1 MSCICG
7 VMFTAKLMYVC
18 LYCLQTCD
26 VDLDTGVGKT
36 SQSAP
41 YIIITGEAGQE
52 TTQYFIACEKAI
64 FTEAKS
70 ILDAAN
76 ARYSCCAFTSFFN
89 PHVRAFDVQLLPCTI
104 LVSRNFE
111 GEYTLVRHTGPKR
124 EAVILPKRCS
134 CRSKDSD

>member
-26 VDLDTGVGKT
+26 VDLDTEVGKI

-52 TTQYFIACEKAI
+52 TTQCFIACEKAI

-70 ILDAAN
+70 IQDAVVDLLAVYYVCNIAYPRGIN
-76 ARYSCCAFTSFFN
+76 AILLFLQHTFFELNDSEMLPTPTSKLIHTLNNFT
-89 PHVRAFDVQLLPCTI
+89 V
-104 LVSRNFE
+104 
-111 GEYTLVRHTGPKR
+111 
-124 EAVILPKRCS
+124 
-134 CRSKDSD
+134 